1 MFDNMKQ
8 CASMGH
14 TKRNHSLWRLT
25 WCENSQIEI
34 SDLIKISFWPKTKL
48 ESLTDFI
55 GRIRSNRKWD
65 RFLHQK
71 PYSFGEP
78 KKFTILGCIYTN
90 GTTNLYNG
98 FIYTDYYQYWGLY
111 LFGFNQCEIC

>member
-34 SDLIKISFWPKTKL
+34 SNRFHRQNQIKQSGNGIDFYTKNHIVLENPKIYNT
-48 ESLTDFI
+48 
-55 GRIRSNRKWD
+55 W
-65 RFLHQK
+65 
-71 PYSFGEP
+71 
-78 KKFTILGCIYTN
+78 IYTN

-98 FIYTDYYQYWGLY
+98 FIYADYYQYWGLY